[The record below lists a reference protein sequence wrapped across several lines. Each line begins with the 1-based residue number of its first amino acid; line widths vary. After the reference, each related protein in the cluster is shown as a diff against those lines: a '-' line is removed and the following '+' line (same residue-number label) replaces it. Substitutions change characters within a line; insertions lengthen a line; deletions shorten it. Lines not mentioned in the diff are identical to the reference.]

1 LKRLARSI
9 LPALI
14 SSALATTAALAQQAE
29 EEKVVVPGLY
39 VTTDEGRTYLQQGDE
54 TIEMKAG
61 ESGFADEEGMRRIDA
76 LPEALDWPCSGTVAM
91 GRKFATYALPDLPE
105 DKRADE
111 IARRYFEIPEVIE
124 PIPNWIDGEY
134 HGTFSVDE
142 LLQFSSPEYW
152 YFVNPD
158 QDYLHPKR
166 PASLL
171 VSMYVG
177 ITTAI
182 VDNNALDILREMHGD
197 DEIPVT
203 FVFNDSNT
211 VPISYFGDNV
221 SLEEVFKAFQE
232 RGIKLADPPMWWLGD
247 YHLTP
252 TIEEFEKFFDIPP
265 LDDIPQANQDT
276 LREDLATYGFTRKP
290 IIVNVLAEAGIMT
303 IDQPRRVRMA
313 AEMGITRIPTVMNF
327 VELDSVVA
335 RCGPGTPIGFGA
347 TAISGE
353 STPEPGAT
361 VPPGAPAPPP
371 TDPGSGPTDPEDPGE
386 PPIDPEPPPD
396 PEPPAS
402 PS

>member
-1 LKRLARSI
+1 MKRLARSI

-14 SSALATTAALAQQAE
+14 SSALATTAALAQQADE
-29 EEKVVVPGLY
+29 EQVVVPGLY
-39 VTTDEGRTYLQQGDE
+39 TTTDEGRTYLQQGDE
-54 TIEMKAG
+54 VIEMKAG
-61 ESGFADEEGMRRIDA
+61 ESGFADEEGMRRIEK

-91 GRKFATYALPDLPE
+91 GRKFATYALSDLPE
-105 DKRADE
+105 ENRAAE

-152 YFVNPD
+152 YHVNPN

-166 PASLL
+166 PTALL

-182 VDNNALDILREMHGD
+182 VDNNAFDILRELHGD
-197 DEIPVT
+197 DAIPVT

-211 VPISYFGDNV
+211 VPVSYFGDNV
-221 SLEEVFKAFQE
+221 SLEEVFRAFQE

-265 LDDIPQANQDT
+265 LEDIPLANQDT
-276 LREDLATYGFTRKP
+276 LSEDLATHGFTRKP
-290 IIVNVLAEAGIMT
+290 IIVSVLGEAGVMT

-313 AEMGITRIPTVMNF
+313 AEMGISRIPTVMNF
-327 VELDSVVA
+327 VEMDSIVA

-361 VPPGAPAPPP
+361 VPAGAPPPPGPVGGSPRAPRSLEPAPPP
-371 TDPGSGPTDPEDPGE
+371 
-386 PPIDPEPPPD
+386 
-396 PEPPAS
+396 PPAS